1 MREEE
6 NCLLLSSSLLSRRGS
21 MTQPSGVALQQ
32 DKTLTITQA
41 ATQMGNGSVAGFSRS
56 RIKMA
61 TGCQFIYGTEQKRR
75 RKKKKNKNAK
85 NINCHPHEGSAW
97 RRFSPIFSTGNGPVS
112 SRFNFILL
120 KKKGNGK
127 EGRKEGNDGGY
138 GETRAVYLSRGFF
151 FPSWTLHWGDKT
163 ETMRTTWRQLDT
175 RNIPMFIHSLLPSLP
190 STPSPLRTI

>member
-61 TGCQFIYGTEQKRR
+61 NGCQFIYGTEQKRR

-120 KKKGNGK
+120 KKKRKRKGRK
-127 EGRKEGNDGGY
+127 EGRKRRRLRRDKG
-138 GETRAVYLSRGFF
+138 RLLVPRFF
-151 FPSWTLHWGDKT
+151 FSF
-163 ETMRTTWRQLDT
+163 LDAA
-175 RNIPMFIHSLLPSLP
+175 
-190 STPSPLRTI
+190 LRR